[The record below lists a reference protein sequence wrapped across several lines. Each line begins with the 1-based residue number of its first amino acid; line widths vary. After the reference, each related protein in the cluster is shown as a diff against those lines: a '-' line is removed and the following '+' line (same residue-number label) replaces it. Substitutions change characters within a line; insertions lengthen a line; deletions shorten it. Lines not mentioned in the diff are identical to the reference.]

1 MARQNIKDQLI
12 DNALAYCY
20 AKNNQLQVL
29 EEMLKSPNSS
39 DVQRVGDR
47 CFEDKMYEAAK
58 ILYSNIKNNA
68 KIASCLVRLG

>member
-1 MARQNIKDQLI
+1 
-12 DNALAYCY
+12 
-20 AKNNQLQVL
+20 L